1 MSFAIRSLCNHHAA
15 EVSGCKL
22 EELSPHVCYIRLRQR
37 IGEQIQKQLEEKLLQ
52 DEVKDRDKLQIR
64 EMHERMHPEYLKVQ
78 TQEGGAAHPQTPTF
92 IACSDMQHV
101 QYTYMGWK
109 SVCFSDRLLPGQ
121 GGGGGRSWVIL
132 AASWMR
138 PYDNRWR
145 SKSAKICEEADRLMR
160 KLSRTYF

>member
-1 MSFAIRSLCNHHAA
+1 MSFPIRSLCNHYAA

-101 QYTYMGWK
+101 QYTYMGWEV
-109 SVCFSDRLLPGQ
+109 VCSSPSRPRRRRGEEKLGDTGSIMDEALRQQMKEQERKDLR
-121 GGGGGRSWVIL
+121 GGRPV
-132 AASWMR
+132 
-138 PYDNRWR
+138 D
-145 SKSAKICEEADRLMR
+145 EE
-160 KLSRTYF
+160 TI

>member
-78 TQEGGAAHPQTPTF
+78 TQEGGAAHPQTPLHAQT
-92 IACSDMQHV
+92 CSMCSTRIWDGSQFV
-101 QYTYMGWK
+101 SLTVSFQAK
-109 SVCFSDRLLPGQ
+109 EEE
-121 GGGGGRSWVIL
+121 GGEVG
-132 AASWMR
+132 
-138 PYDNRWR
+138 
-145 SKSAKICEEADRLMR
+145 
-160 KLSRTYF
+160 

>member
-64 EMHERMHPEYLKVQ
+64 EMHERMHPEYLKGRCSPP
-78 TQEGGAAHPQTPTF
+78 TDTHLYCMLRHAAC
-92 IACSDMQHV
+92 AVHV
-101 QYTYMGWK
+101 YGMGV
-109 SVCFSDRLLPGQ
+109 SLFL
-121 GGGGGRSWVIL
+121 
-132 AASWMR
+132 
-138 PYDNRWR
+138 
-145 SKSAKICEEADRLMR
+145 
-160 KLSRTYF
+160 